1 MKKSFTLGAVSGITA
16 LAIGFPL
23 AAQFVGAQSAQQA
36 SVSSKRMQRWDKRE
50 PLSQDDVEAMVDND
64 NQILLHID
72 DFVSIFKEAVQNHR
86 IALQA
91 AADMQD
97 ETERNDAVMNA
108 HKAMRDAIKDAI
120 EANPDLQMLHMIPFG
135 PGGKGPHG
143 PGMMGHRRG
152 PEILAEKLGM
162 TPDELKDALESGKT
176 VDDIAEEKGVEL
188 PERPSFEDRP

>member
-50 PLSQDDVEAMVDND
+50 HLSQDDVEAMVDND

-120 EANPDLQMLHMIPFG
+120 EANPDLQKLHMMPFG

-143 PGMMGHRRG
+143 PGMMGHRR
-152 PEILAEKLGM
+152 
-162 TPDELKDALESGKT
+162 DARRETRHDPRRAKRCPRIGKNH
-176 VDDIAEEKGVEL
+176 
-188 PERPSFEDRP
+188 R